1 MTMERDTQDGGLLQR
16 TVKNRTVRIVI
27 LGLGAL
33 YIMAMFYGGGMK
45 RQVKTLQ
52 ALDEKRKVALREYR
66 LSQMDLRL
74 RLAAMQQ
81 LEGRRQ
87 VGLAVVSAQ
96 SGNATDAQKHVSDAL
111 HLLIDADGAETSNAD
126 LSDEIVELQKLEK
139 GGATP
144 ESLTSIAAQMDA
156 ALDKQIPGI
165 IRTATI
171 DDKAHPIVPPTM
183 NDVPQLP
190 GNDVTNP
197 GPDSK

>member
-1 MTMERDTQDGGLLQR
+1 MTMEREPQDGGLLQR

-27 LGLGAL
+27 LTLGAL

-45 RQVKTLQ
+45 RKVKEAQ
-52 ALDEKRKVALREYR
+52 AIDEKRKTALREYR

-74 RLAAMQQ
+74 RLATMQQ

-96 SGNATDAQKHVSDAL
+96 SGNTADAQKHVGDAL

-126 LSDEIVELQKLEK
+126 LSNEIVTLQQLEK
-139 GGATP
+139 GGATVP
-144 ESLTSIAAQMDA
+144 ALSSVAAQMDA
-156 ALDKQIPGI
+156 ALDKQVPGI

-190 GNDVTNP
+190 GNDVTST

>member
-1 MTMERDTQDGGLLQR
+1 MTMERDTRDGSLLQR
-16 TVKNRTVRIVI
+16 TVRNRTVRLVI
-27 LGLGAL
+27 LVLGAL
-33 YIMAMFYGGGMK
+33 YFMAMFYGSGMR
-45 RQVKTLQ
+45 RQIAT
-52 ALDEKRKVALREYR
+52 AREIDEKRKTALREYR
-66 LSQMDLRL
+66 LSQMELRL
-74 RLAAMQQ
+74 RLATMQQ

-126 LSDEIVELQKLEK
+126 LSDEIVELQKIEK

-144 ESLTSIAAQMDA
+144 ESLASVATQMDS
-156 ALDKQIPGI
+156 ALDKQVPGI
-165 IRTATI
+165 IRTAAI

-190 GNDVTNP
+190 GNDVTST